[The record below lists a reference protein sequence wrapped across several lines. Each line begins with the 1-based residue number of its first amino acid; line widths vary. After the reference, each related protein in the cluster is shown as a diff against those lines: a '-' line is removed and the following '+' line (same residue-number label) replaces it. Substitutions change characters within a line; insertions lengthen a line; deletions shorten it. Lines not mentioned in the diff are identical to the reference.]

1 MTTKVLNLRQVW
13 WAESL
18 ALFHF
23 WIECT
28 PGKSNAQAD
37 ILSRWEQDMANLW
50 NAQVDNCSWVM
61 LGPPRLDPYIN
72 SELAEAYLYQ
82 LPDQTVTLNVIS
94 SVDKTISL
102 DSF

>member
-1 MTTKVLNLRQVW
+1 
-13 WAESL
+13 
-18 ALFHF
+18 
-23 WIECT
+23 
-28 PGKSNAQAD
+28 
-37 ILSRWEQDMANLW
+37 
-50 NAQVDNCSWVM
+50 M